1 MANNSISLVS
11 LDFDSFKQSLKT
23 YLRSTPEFKDYDF
36 ESSNI
41 SVLLDILAYNTYN
54 NSFYLNM
61 IANEMFLDSAQ
72 LRDSVISHAKQL
84 NYLPRSYRSSSADL
98 EVTINSSDPTKRNI
112 TLLKGTGFTSRI
124 GSNTYLFTTDQNIV
138 LTSSN
143 NTFTGEITV
152 YEGDYISEKY
162 VYSDRIENKYTIEN
176 KNVDIESLKVVIL
189 EDNGSVVDEY
199 TRATSLLDLDDTSKV
214 YFVQAGTDERYEIL
228 FGDGVLGKRPKNDSG
243 IIIEYRLSGGVAPN
257 GCRIFRIAEPIDGES
272 NVSITTL
279 SVSSGGAEN
288 ESIESIK
295 FNAPRSF
302 SAQERAVT
310 AEDYENLLKLYY
322 PEINAVAAYGG
333 EEADPPQ
340 YGKVFLSIDLN
351 DVDGLPKIKEE
362 QYRQFLRSRSTVSM
376 EPVFVSPD
384 YTYLYVNSAIKYNI
398 NRTGL
403 SPEDMRAL
411 ILASMSN
418 FSSTN
423 LNSFG
428 RVFRYSKFIS
438 SIDSTDP
445 SIISNQTDVEL
456 AKYITPSL
464 NITQRISVDFKTE
477 LADDLPVS
485 AVDHP
490 IGDKHTITSSTFTY
504 NGVRC
509 NIEDDGN
516 GILRIITTS
525 SGNHRLV
532 TNIGTVDYASGKL
545 EIKSFKISS
554 YDGNYMK
561 IYARTKNKDIESYKN
576 VILNILEPDVDLS
589 IEQVRE

>member
-1 MANNSISLVS
+1 MANNNISLVS

-23 YLRSTPEFKDYDF
+23 YLASTPEFKDYDF
-36 ESSNI
+36 EASNI

-98 EVTINSSDPTKRNI
+98 EITINSSDSAKRNI

-124 GSNTYLFTTDQNIV
+124 GANTYLFTTDQNIV

-143 NTFTGEITV
+143 STFTGEITV

-162 VYSDRIENKYTIEN
+162 VYSDRIENRYTIEN
-176 KNVDIESLKVVIL
+176 KNVDIESLKVVVV

-199 TRATSLLDLDDTSKV
+199 VRATSLLDLNNTSKV
-214 YFVQAGTDERYEIL
+214 YFVQAGTNEKYDIL
-228 FGDGVLGKRPKNDSG
+228 FGDGVLGKKPKNDSG
-243 IIIEYRLSGGVAPN
+243 IIIEYRLSGGEAPN
-257 GCRIFRIAEPIDGES
+257 GCRIFRLAEPIDGES

-340 YGKVFLSIDLN
+340 YGKVFLSVDLK
-351 DVDGLPKIKEE
+351 DVDGLPKLKEE
-362 QYRQFLRSRSTVSM
+362 QYKQFLRSRSTVSM

-403 SPEDMRAL
+403 SPEDMRTL
-411 ILASMSN
+411 VLASIIN

-423 LNSFG
+423 LDSFG
-428 RVFRYSKFIS
+428 KVFRYSKFIS
-438 SIDSTDP
+438 SIDSTDS
-445 SIISNQTDVEL
+445 SIVSNQTEVEL
-456 AKYITPSL
+456 TKYLSPTL
-464 NITQRISVDFKTE
+464 NITQKISVDFKTE

-485 AVDHP
+485 AIDHP
-490 IGDKHTITSSTFTY
+490 IGDKHTISSSTFTY

-516 GILRIITTS
+516 GTLRIISTS

-532 TNIGTVDYASGKL
+532 TNIGTVDYATGKL

-554 YDGNYMK
+554 YDGNYLK
-561 IYARTKNKDIESYKN
+561 IYARTKNRDIESSKN
-576 VILNILEPDVDLS
+576 VILNILESDVEID

>member
-98 EVTINSSDPTKRNI
+98 EITINSSDPAKRNI

-176 KNVDIESLKVVIL
+176 KNVDIQSLKVVVL

-199 TRATSLLDLDDTSKV
+199 TRATSLLDLDETSKV
-214 YFVQAGTDERYEIL
+214 YFVQAGTNERYDIL
-228 FGDGVLGKRPKNDSG
+228 FGDGVLGKKPKNDSG
-243 IIIEYRLSGGVAPN
+243 IIIEYRLSGGSAPN

-351 DVDGLPKIKEE
+351 DVDGLPKTKEE
-362 QYRQFLRSRSTVSM
+362 EYKQFLRSRSTVSM

-403 SPEDMRAL
+403 SPEDMRTL
-411 ILASMSN
+411 ILASMLN

-456 AKYITPSL
+456 VKYLTPSL
-464 NITQRISVDFKTE
+464 NITQKISVDFKTE

-490 IGDKHTITSSTFTY
+490 TGDKHTITSSTFTY

-545 EIKSFKISS
+545 EIKSFRISS

-576 VILNILEPDVDLS
+576 VILNILESDVDIS